1 MKILLVGDKKL
12 SNEVGAI
19 IVTFNP
25 DISGL
30 KRNINAIYKQVDRV
44 VIVDNGSNNLDSIKE
59 LLQTLRINID
69 IIDLG
74 KNLGIAAAQNR
85 AISSLD
91 DLGFSWVVTLDQ
103 DSEMADE
110 SIQKLKVT
118 SQYGDKDTGILA
130 AQYNDSKWTEE
141 QRKNKLD
148 ERYDKVVQ
156 KKMVIASG
164 NLVNIKA
171 WKAVQGYDE
180 WMFIDQVDFDFNAK
194 LLLAGYKIWQVN
206 NVVMDHAVGDVIQK
220 PMLSRVLLFPKKAIF
235 SDHSA
240 FREYYIQ
247 RNTIIYSKRYP
258 EFRRHKYQVIVSMIQ
273 SRRILVYSE
282 PRIKKLISAW
292 KGIIDGVKY
301 RPEDDTNFMEFRQS
315 LNNRRT
321 KNEN

>member
-1 MKILLVGDKKL
+1 M

-292 KGIIDGVKY
+292 KGIIDGIKY

>member
-1 MKILLVGDKKL
+1 M

-25 DISGL
+25 DINGL
-30 KRNINAIYKQVDRV
+30 KRNINAIYNQVDRV
-44 VIVDNGSNNLDSIKE
+44 VIVDNGSNNLDDIKE
-59 LLQTLRINID
+59 LLQVLKMNVD

-74 KNLGIAAAQNR
+74 QNLGIAAAQNR

-91 DLGFSWVVTLDQ
+91 DLGFNWVVTLDQ
-103 DSEMADE
+103 DSEMAE
-110 SIQKLKVT
+110 KSIQKLKAT
-118 SQYGDKDTGILA
+118 SQYEDKDTGILA

-148 ERYDKVVQ
+148 ERYDQVVQ

-220 PMLSRVLLFPKKAIF
+220 PMLSRLLLFPKKAIF

-273 SRRILVYSE
+273 SRRILVYSG
-282 PRIKKLISAW
+282 PRVKKLISAW
-292 KGIIDGVKY
+292 KGIVDGIKY
-301 RPEDDTNFMEFRQS
+301 RPEDDIKFKEFRQS

>member
-1 MKILLVGDKKL
+1 M